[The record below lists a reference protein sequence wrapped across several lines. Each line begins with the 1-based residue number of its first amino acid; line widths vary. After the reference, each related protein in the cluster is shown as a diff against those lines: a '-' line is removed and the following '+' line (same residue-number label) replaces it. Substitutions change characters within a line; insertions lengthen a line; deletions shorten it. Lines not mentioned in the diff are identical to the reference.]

1 MKQQMKRILLG
12 DLGLLIAF
20 SLALT
25 AFLAMILAL
34 VVPLLPADMKTL
46 VFGAAFFALLLYLV
60 TAASAGRQLYKDR
73 DTLYSEELANR

>member
-34 VVPLLPADMKTL
+34 VVPLLPADMKKL
-46 VFGAAFFALLLYLV
+46 VFGAALFALLLYLAV
-60 TAASAGRQLYKDR
+60 AASAGRQLYKDR